1 MVRNRKRNEVSGEWS
16 DLPTGQTP
24 CYHHPDPRVPIIAN
38 MAARIFCEKLV
49 YHDNKDARRMAVNEA
64 FALYG
69 EIVIRLAEN
78 DK

>member
-1 MVRNRKRNEVSGEWS
+1 MS
-16 DLPTGQTP
+16 DENTIWPAMQPGNIIRMPVGL
-24 CYHHPDPRVPIIAN
+24 DPRVPIIAQ
-38 MAARIFCEKLV
+38 MAATIFCEKLV
-49 YHDNKDARRMAVNEA
+49 YHDNKDARRMAVDQA